1 MRRSSSTSNVWGWG
15 ALLLL
20 VAMVSRSSSSAKRR
34 PRDVHWSDDDMR
46 AFKSAVEASGVPL
59 DVALQVYASE
69 SGLDP
74 AASAGTAWGLPQFIE
89 STLRGL
95 GWKDAPSRFAQLSV
109 AQQAPWIGRLL
120 KSQVAYL
127 GYVPQ
132 TAVELYAVNFWP
144 AAAKRREDVILV
156 RDSQDARER
165 RAYAANAGLDRAR
178 KGWIAREDLQ
188 VSLNRVSKLPA
199 LERARAQARRL
210 AA

>member
-1 MRRSSSTSNVWGWG
+1 MT
-15 ALLLL
+15 AF
-20 VAMVSRSSSSAKRR
+20 
-34 PRDVHWSDDDMR
+34 R
-46 AFKSAVEASGVPL
+46 AAVEASGVPI
-59 DVALQVYASE
+59 DAALQVYASE

-74 AASAGTAWGLPQFIE
+74 AASAGTAWGLPQFSA
-89 STLRGL
+89 STLRGI
-95 GWKDAPSRFAQLSV
+95 GWKDPPARFADLSV

-132 TAVELYAVNFWP
+132 SAVELYAVNFWP
-144 AAAKRREDVILV
+144 AAARRREDVILV

-165 RAYAANAGLDRAR
+165 DAYVKNAGLDRAR
-178 KGWIAREDLQ
+178 KGWISREDLQ
-188 VSLNRVSKLPA
+188 VSLNRVAKLPA